1 MIVLDV
7 IYIAIATIGVMLVL
21 QVLTFLAVRV
31 LYPPEPKVIYRDV
44 PAQAPQ
50 QPYVPQFLTPT
61 PPPIPPIVP
70 SMPPP
75 PPVFTQPEKEAQV
88 DLPEYDIRKSA
99 SSSLRLDAG
108 LPDGLQETR
117 PPGT

>member
-7 IYIAIATIGVMLVL
+7 LYVAIATIGVMLTL
-21 QVLTFLAVRV
+21 QLLTFVVVRV

-44 PAQAPQ
+44 SIQ
-50 QPYVPQFLTPT
+50 QPLQPQVTQFLAPT
-61 PPPIPPIVP
+61 PPPP
-70 SMPPP
+70 MQPP
-75 PPVFTQPEKEAQV
+75 PPVFTQPEKTEQV

>member
-1 MIVLDV
+1 MYKLITSVKMIVLDV
-7 IYIAIATIGVMLVL
+7 IYVAIATIGVMLTL
-21 QVLTFLAVRV
+21 QVLTFIVVRV
-31 LYPPEPKVIYRDV
+31 LYPPEPKVIYRDAPIQQV
-44 PAQAPQ
+44 PVQTFLQQAPTQ
-50 QPYVPQFLTPT
+50 QT
-61 PPPIPPIVP
+61 
-70 SMPPP
+70 PPP
-75 PPVFTQPEKEAQV
+75 PPIFTQPEKVEQV

>member
-7 IYIAIATIGVMLVL
+7 IYVAIATIGVMLTL
-21 QVLTFLAVRV
+21 QVLTFIMVRV

-44 PAQAPQ
+44 PFQ
-50 QPYVPQFLTPT
+50 QPIIPQVAQFLQ
-61 PPPIPPIVP
+61 PPPAPPSV
-70 SMPPP
+70 
-75 PPVFTQPEKEAQV
+75 PVFTEPEKIEQV
-88 DLPEYDIRKSA
+88 VLPEYDIRKPA
-99 SSSLRLDAG
+99 SSSLRLDTG

>member
-7 IYIAIATIGVMLVL
+7 IYVAIATIGVMLTL
-21 QVLTFLAVRV
+21 QVLTFLVVRL

-44 PAQAPQ
+44 P
-50 QPYVPQFLTPT
+50 VPQVTQFIAPAPPSL
-61 PPPIPPIVP
+61 PPPA
-70 SMPPP
+70 
-75 PPVFTQPEKEAQV
+75 PVFTQPEKVEQV

-99 SSSLRLDAG
+99 SGSLRLDAG

>member
-7 IYIAIATIGVMLVL
+7 IYIAVATIGIMMTL

-44 PAQAPQ
+44 PVQPQ
-50 QPYVPQFLTPT
+50 PVSQVAQFLA
-61 PPPIPPIVP
+61 PPPPAP
-70 SMPPP
+70 SSPPP
-75 PPVFTQPEKEAQV
+75 PPVFTQPEKIEQV

-99 SSSLRLDAG
+99 SGSLRLDAG

>member
-7 IYIAIATIGVMLVL
+7 IYIAIATIGVMLTL
-21 QVLTFLAVRV
+21 QVLTFVVVRV

-44 PAQAPQ
+44 PVQ
-50 QPYVPQFLTPT
+50 QPLQPQVTQFLAPA
-61 PPPIPPIVP
+61 
-70 SMPPP
+70 PPP
-75 PPVFTQPEKEAQV
+75 PPAPVFTQPEKVEQV

-99 SSSLRLDAG
+99 SGSLRLDAG

>member
-7 IYIAIATIGVMLVL
+7 IYIAIATIGVMLTL
-21 QVLTFLAVRV
+21 QVLTFVVVRV

-44 PAQAPQ
+44 PV
-50 QPYVPQFLTPT
+50 QPSPVPQVTQFLA
-61 PPPIPPIVP
+61 P
-70 SMPPP
+70 SPPP
-75 PPVFTQPEKEAQV
+75 PPAPVFTQPEKVEQV

-99 SSSLRLDAG
+99 SGSLRLDAG

>member
-7 IYIAIATIGVMLVL
+7 IYVAIATIGVMLTL
-21 QVLTFLAVRV
+21 QVLTFLVVRV

-44 PAQAPQ
+44 PVQLP
-50 QPYVPQFLTPT
+50 PVPQVTQFLAPAPPSL
-61 PPPIPPIVP
+61 PPPA
-70 SMPPP
+70 
-75 PPVFTQPEKEAQV
+75 PVFTQPEKVEQV
-88 DLPEYDIRKSA
+88 DLPEYDIRRSA
-99 SSSLRLDAG
+99 SGSLRLDAG

>member
-7 IYIAIATIGVMLVL
+7 IYVAIATIGVMLTL
-21 QVLTFLAVRV
+21 QVLTFLVVRV

-44 PAQAPQ
+44 P
-50 QPYVPQFLTPT
+50 VPQVTQFLAPT
-61 PPPIPPIVP
+61 PPPPPA
-70 SMPPP
+70 
-75 PPVFTQPEKEAQV
+75 PVFTQPEKVEQV

-99 SSSLRLDAG
+99 SGSLRLDAG